1 MQRQSNRDSRQLTLP
16 IKSVPASIVEQGL
29 RDAHPRPRAKWHK
42 AEVTRRRGRR
52 VSTAEAFGFPLV
64 EMQPSN
70 SRAVIALDLDGSGK
84 FKFADCC
91 MSGALPTG
99 NQAVERIESG
109 NLHVFYYLEKPVHW
123 GPWASCKPREIFA
136 RVSEYFTHVSGAD
149 PSYNRILM
157 RNPIEDVHL
166 DARALDGPCR
176 THPGPTKPY
185 PLLDLLRYVPKGWRL
200 PKAPLTAEGGHLALI
215 RAAGKWYGRPSN
227 WYAAAAELER
237 MIHQINEGMEDPR
250 PSIEV
255 REIAQWL
262 HRKQAGKLA
271 TGEQQG
277 RFTMMQAAR
286 AIRPRPGRRKGTPLE
301 DDRRPWE
308 SMGISRAWWYRKYRH
323 V

>member
-1 MQRQSNRDSRQLTLP
+1 MHLQSTKHSRQFELP
-16 IKSVPASIVEQGL
+16 IDAVPPLLIGHGL
-29 RDAHPRPRAKWHK
+29 RDAHPFPRAKWHK
-42 AEVTRRRGRR
+42 TEVTRRGGRR
-52 VSTAEAFGFPLV
+52 VSTAAAFSFPLV
-64 EMQPSN
+64 EMQPAN
-70 SRAVIALDLDGSGK
+70 SRALIALDLDGKSR
-84 FKFADCC
+84 FTFADCC

-109 NLHVFYYLEKPVHW
+109 NLHILYYLEKPVHW
-123 GPWASCKPREIFA
+123 GPWASRKPREIFA
-136 RVSEYFTHVSGAD
+136 RVSEYFTNTSGAD
-149 PSYNRILM
+149 PSFNRILI
-157 RNPIEDVHL
+157 RNPIESVHL

-176 THPGPTKPY
+176 THPGPTTPY
-185 PLLDLLRYVPKGWRL
+185 PLLDLLRYVPTGWRL
-200 PKAPLTAEGGHLALI
+200 PNVPLTAEGGHLALI
-215 RAAGKWYGRPSN
+215 RAAGKWYARPAN

-271 TGEQQG
+271 TGEHQG
-277 RFTMMQAAR
+277 RFSMMQAAR
-286 AIRPRPGRRKGTPLE
+286 GIKGGAARRKGTPLE
-301 DDRRPWE
+301 DDQRPWE